1 MGKCSVCG
9 NKILYNA
16 FKKIKGV
23 IYCLKCVPKE
33 DVKIIIDEA
42 IDVDFDK
49 LQAAMKEPGILIADK
64 ELAKQLGEPM
74 EMSVTPIKVKNSKR
88 KKKVGKHKKTS
99 IKKGRNT
106 AVGYDTLYDDTV
118 IEIKEK

>member
-33 DVKIIIDEA
+33 KPALKITFVKDAMEKTIKDAEI
-42 IDVDFDK
+42 DFDK
-49 LQAAMKEPGILIADK
+49 LRAAMKEPGILIADR

-74 EMSVTPIKVKNSKR
+74 EMSITPIKVKNPKR
-88 KKKVGKHKKTS
+88 KRKVGKHKKTS
-99 IKKGRNT
+99 TKKG
-106 AVGYDTLYDDTV
+106 D
-118 IEIKEK
+118 

>member
-33 DVKIIIDEA
+33 DVKIIIDKA
-42 IDVDFDK
+42 IDVDFDE
-49 LQAAMKEPGILIADK
+49 LQAAMKEPGILIADR

-74 EMSVTPIKVKNSKR
+74 EMSITPIKVKNPKR

-99 IKKGRNT
+99 TKKGRNT
-106 AVGYDTLYDDTV
+106 VVGYDTLYDDTV
-118 IEIKEK
+118 IETKEK